1 MDVYCPP
8 EAAVLLASY
17 AVQAKVSTPPSEAV
31 HPQYGRLL
39 STRGCSPASLL
50 RCPGQGQYI
59 SKWSNPS
66 SAWTS
71 TVHPRLQSCSPPTPS
86 RPRSVHLQVK
96 QSILSMDVY
105 CPPEAAVLLASY
117 AVQAKVSTPPSE
129 AVHPQYGRLLSTRGC
144 SPASLLRCPGQGKSK
159 YFWLTFSK
167 CMSTR
172 QVCKPFTNDRKR
184 FAT

>member
-50 RCPGQGQYI
+50 RRPGQGQYT
-59 SKWSNPS
+59 SKWS
-66 SAWTS
+66 
-71 TVHPRLQSCSPPTPS
+71 SP
-86 RPRSVHLQVK
+86 
-96 QSILSMDVY
+96 SMDVY

-129 AVHPQYGRLLSTRGC
+129 AVHPQHGRLLSTRGC
-144 SPASLLRCPGQGKSK
+144 SPARLLRCPGQGQYTSK
-159 YFWLTFSK
+159 WSSPSMDVYCPPEAAVLLASYAVQAK
-167 CMSTR
+167 VSTPPSEAVHPWTSTVHPR
-172 QVCKPFTNDRKR
+172 LRYC
-184 FAT
+184 